1 MLQDVVEVLRC
12 PHCGAAL
19 TLGAGTA
26 RCEAGHSFDVARQ
39 GYVSL
44 LPGDAKAGTADT
56 AAMVAA
62 REAFLGAGHYAE
74 IGAALVEAC
83 GSAAEGTQGCL
94 VDLGAGTGHYLAA
107 ALEAAPDRAG
117 LALDISK
124 HALRRAARAHPRIGA
139 VVCDAWQALPVK
151 DGSAAIVLSV
161 FAPRDGA
168 EIQRILA
175 PGGTLVLVT
184 PTALHLHE
192 LVSQLGLLR
201 VDEYKPERVDEK
213 LGPFLEPVEQR
224 ECEYKM
230 SLSHADIEALVGMG
244 PSARHIQEA
253 QLEARLRALPEPLE
267 VTASVSVA
275 TYRPRALG
283 SAA

>member
-19 TLGAGTA
+19 TLGGGTV

-62 REAFLGAGHYAE
+62 REAFLGAGHYSE

-83 GSAAEGTQGCL
+83 GSAVEGAQGCL

-107 ALEAAPDRAG
+107 ALEAAPDRLG

-175 PGGTLVLVT
+175 AGGTLVLVT

-224 ECEYKM
+224 ECEYRM
-230 SLSHADIEALVGMG
+230 SLSHRDIEALVGMG

-275 TYRPRALG
+275 TYRPR
-283 SAA
+283 